1 MRIRDV
7 MLTEAA
13 RFGNKEKNL
22 LMPHLNRFKI
32 GCEYEFNI
40 YEGVPYLD
48 KLIRHD
54 DPLDIPF
61 VKNNLRQIERLGKG
75 ISKLF
80 DLGADVSL
88 SDYSQDIKD
97 ALFGDVTDILTDTT
111 MLEVAEM
118 CMWFTS
124 NIRKSSIDIDNEYQG
139 TVLYRYGLLSSNFPT
154 KELNAISR
162 ASEYAPDDEITPQ
175 LLMVFKTAIEGLQ
188 LYFREHLRGFV
199 GKSKDYYDI
208 VDEFNEQ
215 ALQEVIES
223 SKQPSKV
230 DVVARDLPI
239 DPKFIESVTSDVT
252 VPNGAEVVTKPLGVR
267 EAFHVMDDIF
277 EYIKDVGYTND
288 QTGLHVN
295 VSISGVDL
303 RTVNLVK
310 MMILL
315 DVEFMQGLTKTAKEF
330 IKYPVRSSFVSPNTK
345 ILRMQDADGYLGV
358 ERVARAYLRGGS
370 DMMIDE
376 FEKLILADN
385 RKERAVNLINVFN
398 ADVNQRRIEFRLFGP
413 SENNGYED
421 RGDEIQN
428 DILQI
433 CYVLL
438 ASTDENFLRT
448 EYLRGI
454 IRTLDRN
461 VQAVEIDG
469 MRFASFS
476 SLINSMKNS

>member
-1 MRIRDV
+1 M
-7 MLTEAA
+7 
-13 RFGNKEKNL
+13 
-22 LMPHLNRFKI
+22 
-32 GCEYEFNI
+32 
-40 YEGVPYLD
+40 
-48 KLIRHD
+48 
-54 DPLDIPF
+54 
-61 VKNNLRQIERLGKG
+61 
-75 ISKLF
+75 
-80 DLGADVSL
+80 
-88 SDYSQDIKD
+88 
-97 ALFGDVTDILTDTT
+97 
-111 MLEVAEM
+111 
-118 CMWFTS
+118 
-124 NIRKSSIDIDNEYQG
+124 
-139 TVLYRYGLLSSNFPT
+139 
-154 KELNAISR
+154 
-162 ASEYAPDDEITPQ
+162 
-175 LLMVFKTAIEGLQ
+175 
-188 LYFREHLRGFV
+188 
-199 GKSKDYYDI
+199 
-208 VDEFNEQ
+208 
-215 ALQEVIES
+215 
-223 SKQPSKV
+223 
-230 DVVARDLPI
+230 
-239 DPKFIESVTSDVT
+239 T

-267 EAFHVMDDIF
+267 ETFHVMDDIF